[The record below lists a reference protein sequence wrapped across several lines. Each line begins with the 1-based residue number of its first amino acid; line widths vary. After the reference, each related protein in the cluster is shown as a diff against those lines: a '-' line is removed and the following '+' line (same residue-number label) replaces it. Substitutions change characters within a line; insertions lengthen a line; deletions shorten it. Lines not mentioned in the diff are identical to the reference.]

1 MHRKKIKPKAPIE
14 IRSLNKYTHY
24 LENITQLSFSSHSGS
39 LVVNSRGMINLDKVV
54 DALKIDVKS
63 TDAIHYNLLE
73 NKLYLVEFKNG
84 SILEKEDEKEFSC
97 HLEAPSCKVKKNA
110 RKLKN
115 EEIKANLALKGVD
128 TFLIVLKNILNV
140 EEYKMICE
148 KKIKLNYVIV
158 NTKPKETTIG
168 NLRKQNR
175 LETLSNLNSIGELIP
190 SIFKRYEGVI
200 FDKVIFTDEVY
211 FEQCLL
217 DMILG

>member
-1 MHRKKIKPKAPIE
+1 MNLER
-14 IRSLNKYTHY
+14 YTHY
-24 LENITQLSFSSHSGS
+24 LEDVTQLSYSSHSGS

-63 TDAIHYNLLE
+63 TDAIHYNFLE

-128 TFLIVLKNILNV
+128 TFLIVLKNILNI

-148 KKIKLNYVIV
+148 KKVKLNYVIV

-175 LETLSNLNSIGELIP
+175 LETLSNLNSISELIP
-190 SIFKRYEGVI
+190 SIFRRYEGVI

-211 FEQCLL
+211 FEQYLL
-217 DMILG
+217 DIILG